1 MTDRRARAQL
11 WNRLRLL
18 VIDLETTVEPDKTF
32 HIVSMGAVIC
42 YKGKIESRWSAPLI
56 DPGVPIDAR
65 STTIHH
71 LTDTDVVGQ
80 PKFAAFIGQIMP
92 LLQTVGDERLVL
104 VAHNVHFDIPLLRFE
119 LERAGEVMPDLPV
132 IDTMVNLAALA
143 GVVPDN
149 KKLAALLVALG
160 IANTKP
166 HDAAADAE
174 ATASAVIELLNRAAD
189 AGHDRIEEL
198 YDGRSTAL
206 SFAGPSYHE
215 KGVTAPVPSP
225 EHLAGHLQVLPARPG
240 KRALAAWLDVVSEC
254 ARLRCDQTSDR
265 MANAAVP
272 TETLLSRL
280 RLLSDGPAI
289 ATLLGA
295 LLPRL
300 AGLPHR
306 RAAMS
311 LDHVLM
317 PILDATSRCKGT
329 DRCPACRAG
338 EPCPL
343 DVWRVALAVS
353 IGCAGN
359 ANQANG
365 FFATSGRTAG
375 TGGYATMRKTNRSL
389 ADVALRLAYRYW
401 AEHDRSA
408 KAIALARLALETGC
422 LDPEIAG
429 AYAHV
434 LATGG
439 RLEMGR
445 ALCDRVLA
453 TRHNSTDPA
462 WTGLEMERTAIEG
475 RLDRLQVRYTTDA
488 AGNSIPVRRHHPEFP
503 HRTRT
508 PRFLHPAAYG
518 VAPASA
524 SQGR

>member
-32 HIVSMGAVIC
+32 HVVSMGAVIC

-56 DPGVPIDAR
+56 DPGVPIDSNSIAV
-65 STTIHH
+65 HH
-71 LTDTDVVGQ
+71 LTDANVKDQ
-80 PKFAAFIGQIMP
+80 PKFAALVDQIMP
-92 LLQTVGDERLVL
+92 LLRTVGDERLVL
-104 VAHNVHFDIPLLRFE
+104 VAHNVRFDIPLLRLE
-119 LERAGEVMPDLPV
+119 MERAGENMPDLPV
-132 IDTMVNLAALA
+132 IDTMGNLAALA
-143 GVVPDN
+143 GVVPDG
-149 KKLAALLVALG
+149 KKLAALLTALG

-198 YDGRSTAL
+198 YDGRSAAL
-206 SFAGPSYHE
+206 SFAGPSYHK
-215 KGVTAPVPSP
+215 KGVTAPTPSP
-225 EHLAGHLQVLPARPG
+225 EHLAGHAKVLPVHPG
-240 KRALAAWLDVVSEC
+240 KRALAAWLDAVSEC
-254 ARLRCDQTSDR
+254 AQLRCDLLADR
-265 MANAAVP
+265 VANAAVP
-272 TETLLSRL
+272 TDILLVRL

-295 LLPRL
+295 LLPRFTS
-300 AGLPHR
+300 LPHR
-306 RAAMS
+306 RAAVALDRS
-311 LDHVLM
+311 LA
-317 PILDATSRCKGT
+317 PFLDVTPRCEET
-329 DRCPACRAG
+329 DLCPACRAD

-343 DVWRVALAVS
+343 DVWRVALAAA

-365 FFATSGRTAG
+365 FFVTSGHAAG
-375 TGGYATMRKTNRSL
+375 TGGYAKMSKTNRRL
-389 ADVALRLAYRYW
+389 ADTALRLTYRYW
-401 AEHDRSA
+401 VEHDHSA
-408 KAIALARLALETGC
+408 KAVALARLALETGC

-445 ALCDRVLA
+445 TLCDRVLA

-462 WTGLEMERTAIEG
+462 WAGLEMQSAAIEG
-475 RLDRLQVRYTTDA
+475 QRQRLQVRYTTDD

-508 PRFLHPAAYG
+508 PRFLRPAAHG